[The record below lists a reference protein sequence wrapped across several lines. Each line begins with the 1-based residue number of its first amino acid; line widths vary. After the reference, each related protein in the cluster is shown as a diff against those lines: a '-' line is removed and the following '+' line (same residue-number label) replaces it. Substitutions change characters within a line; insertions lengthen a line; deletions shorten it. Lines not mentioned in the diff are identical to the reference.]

1 MKLSIIIPV
10 LNEEKSIS
18 ELLDYLGK
26 NKNPEFTNEIIV
38 VDGGSIDETLQ
49 ILKKYSAVKVL
60 ESKKGRACQMNFGAQ
75 NANSEILYFLH
86 SDTFPPIGFD
96 EAISKKVQNG
106 FLSGCFKMKFDNNHI
121 VLRVSQWFTK
131 FNFKFCRG
139 GDQSLFVKKNLFSK
153 LNGFN
158 EDFLIYEDNE
168 LIHRLYQHSKF
179 TVINKNVITSSR
191 KYLKNGVWRLQFY
204 FMMIHLKFALGAN
217 QEELVKYYQKKIKS

>member
-18 ELLDYLGK
+18 ELLDYLEK
-26 NKNPEFTNEIIV
+26 IKNPEFTNEIIV
-38 VDGGSIDETLQ
+38 VDGGSIDATLQ

-75 NANSEILYFLH
+75 NASSEILYFLH

-96 EAISKKVQNG
+96 EAITKKVQKG
-106 FLSGCFKMKFDNNHI
+106 FFSGCFKMKFDNNHL

-139 GDQSLFVKKNLFSK
+139 GDQSLFVEKNLFIK
-153 LNGFN
+153 LNGFDEN
-158 EDFLIYEDNE
+158 FLIYEDNE

-179 TVINKNVITSSR
+179 TVINQSVITSSR
-191 KYLKNGVWRLQFY
+191 KYLKNGIWRLQFY
-204 FMMIHLKFALGAN
+204 FIMIHIKFAFGAN
-217 QEELVKYYQKKIKS
+217 QETLVNYYQKKIKS